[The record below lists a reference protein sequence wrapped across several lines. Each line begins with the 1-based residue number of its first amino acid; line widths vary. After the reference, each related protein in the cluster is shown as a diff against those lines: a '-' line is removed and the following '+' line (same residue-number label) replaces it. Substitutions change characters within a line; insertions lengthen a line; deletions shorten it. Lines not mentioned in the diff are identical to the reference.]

1 MIENFE
7 LQCVEKEM
15 APEWVDVDDLSKVI
29 LEGSLWKLNFLD
41 TSVFIREGTFCARY
55 NDPEAGEETVDPD
68 WNVTWFYRDKDNP
81 EEYMYY
87 EQDPIDTAVHNFL
100 TNFKEN

>member
-1 MIENFE
+1 MYWSIKLSSEPDETGEDVFE
-7 LQCVEKEM
+7 
-15 APEWVDVDDLSKVI
+15 
-29 LEGSLWKLNFLD
+29 
-41 TSVFIREGTFCARY
+41 
-55 NDPEAGEETVDPD
+55 PD
-68 WNVTWFYRDKDNP
+68 WNVTWLYRDKDNP